1 MENRYIF
8 YIFAQKLSKLWRATT
23 EYLFYLKSIIM
34 KNCVNL
40 LLFLGVG
47 LFMSSCN
54 CAQTGSTEQQT
65 VVDESEIV
73 VNNILS
79 RRSIR
84 KYQETAVPREMLD
97 KIIECG
103 INAPNGMNQQCYQ
116 VKVVD
121 DAASVAYLADNLKG
135 LYKAP
140 VYMFIA
146 AQDNYDM
153 SRIDCGLL
161 SENICL
167 SAWSMGIGSIN
178 LGMPVR
184 ALKDNPEI
192 LAKLGFDE
200 HYELCLVLALGY
212 PAESPDAKPRKADKV
227 QFITITE

>member
-1 MENRYIF
+1 M
-8 YIFAQKLSKLWRATT
+8 KK
-23 EYLFYLKSIIM
+23 IILPLLVLAACAVLPS
-34 KNCVNL
+34 CVNK
-40 LLFLGVG
+40 VET
-47 LFMSSCN
+47 
-54 CAQTGSTEQQT
+54 QTT
-65 VVDESEIV
+65 VVDSPEAV
-73 VNNILS
+73 YNNIMA

-84 KYQETAVPREMLD
+84 KYQNKEVPADILN

-103 INAPNGMNQQCYQ
+103 INAPNGMNQQCYE
-116 VKVVD
+116 VKVVTD
-121 DAASVAYLADNLKG
+121 PSSTAYLAENLKG

-153 SRIDCGLL
+153 SKIDCGLL

-167 SAWSMGIGSIN
+167 SAWAYGIGSIN

-184 ALKDNPEI
+184 ALKENPEI

-212 PAESPDAKPRKADKV
+212 ADEQPEAKPRKAEKV
-227 QFITITE
+227 QFITVQ